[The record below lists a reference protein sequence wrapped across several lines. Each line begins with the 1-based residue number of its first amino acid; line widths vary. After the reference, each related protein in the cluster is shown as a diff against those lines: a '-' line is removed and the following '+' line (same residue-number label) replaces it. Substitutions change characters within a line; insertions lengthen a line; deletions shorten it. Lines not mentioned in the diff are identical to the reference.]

1 MTKINLQF
9 QYLALLRGINVGGNN
24 IIKMVDLKNSFEK
37 MGFNRVKTFIQSG
50 NVLFYSK
57 EKDKTKLLSK
67 IEKTLSKEFNYNSRN
82 VLITQKQLKQIVEK
96 APSGFGKNPGKYRY
110 NVLFLKEPLTSREAL
125 EKISLKGGVDNVYAD
140 KDVLYFSILI
150 SKASQSRISKI
161 IALPIYQNMTI
172 RNWNTTTKLFSLM
185 EERKNNTDNE
195 L

>member
-185 EERKNNTDNE
+185 EIRKGNNDF
-195 L
+195 